1 MPIFNRDKNPGLTM
15 VINALEL
22 EMKDLNGDSA
32 EYATMRAHLT
42 ELYSLK
48 KQDASTRVSPDTL
61 AVVAGNLA
69 IALLIVSYEQKNVV
83 TSKVLGFLSKVR

>member
-22 EMKDLNGDSA
+22 EMKDLNGDSP
-32 EYATMRAHLT
+32 EYAKMRAHLT